1 MATPAPG
8 QAPSVEELLKKIRE
22 DLDKSLKEA
31 DNITKLAQQ
40 SLQNMTRLS
49 EELKKLAEELRKPPT
64 TTTTT
69 TTRPTR

>member
-1 MATPAPG
+1 LATPAPG